1 MSNIESDLEFKEV
14 FLEKF
19 QKLSLKVE
27 QLTDEISKLN
37 NKLNKSNQM
46 NRTFGLKAL
55 RNSEPLNF
63 TKDVKGIGS
72 PSKLYVLSMRAIT
85 EQWQG
90 RKNDILITISQKERE
105 TGQDQKSLGIRIPI
119 NDIKSLRDLSKEVIS
134 ILYIACELKGIEIND
149 ILRDIILEVNKNG
162 YAMLS
167 EIKQKMVFK

>member
-1 MSNIESDLEFKEV
+1 MSNIESDLDFKEV

-27 QLTDEISKLN
+27 QLTDEISKMN

-63 TKDVKGIGS
+63 TQDIKGIGS

-119 NDIKSLRDLSKEVIS
+119 NDIKSLRDLSKEIIS

-149 ILRDIILEVNKNG
+149 ILRDIILEVNKKG

>member
-1 MSNIESDLEFKEV
+1 MSDIETDLDFKEV

-27 QLTDEISKLN
+27 QLTDEISKMN

-63 TKDVKGIGS
+63 TQDVKGIGS
-72 PSKLYVLSMRAIT
+72 PSKLYLLSMRAIT

-90 RKNDILITISQKERE
+90 RKNDILIAIRKQEKENH
-105 TGQDQKSLGIRIPI
+105 QDLKCLGIRIKLD
-119 NDIKSLRDLSKEVIS
+119 DIKGLRGLSKEIIS
-134 ILYIACELKGIEIND
+134 LLYVACELKGIEINE
-149 ILRDIILEVNKNG
+149 ILRDIIVEVNKNG
-162 YAMLS
+162 YTMIN
-167 EIKQKMVFK
+167 EIKQKMVF

>member
-1 MSNIESDLEFKEV
+1 MSNIESDLDFKEV

-63 TKDVKGIGS
+63 TEDIKGIGS

-90 RKNDILITISQKERE
+90 RKNDILIAIRQQEKE
-105 TGQDQKSLGIRIPI
+105 THQDLKCLGIRIPLH
-119 NDIKSLRDLSKEVIS
+119 DIKGLRGLSKEIIS
-134 ILYIACELKGIEIND
+134 LLYVACELKGIEINE
-149 ILRDIILEVNKNG
+149 ILRDIIIEVNKNG
-162 YAMLS
+162 YTMIN

>member
-1 MSNIESDLEFKEV
+1 MSDIETDLDFKEV

-27 QLTDEISKLN
+27 QLTDEISKMN

-63 TKDVKGIGS
+63 TNDVQGIGS
-72 PSKLYVLSMRAIT
+72 PSKLYLLSMRAIT
-85 EQWQG
+85 EQWKS
-90 RKNDILITISQKERE
+90 RRNDILIAVRQQDKESR
-105 TGQDQKSLGIRIPI
+105 QDLKCLGIRIPI
-119 NDIKSLRDLSKEVIS
+119 HDIKGLRGLSKEVIS
-134 ILYIACELKGIEIND
+134 LLYIACELKGIEIND
-149 ILRDIILEVNKNG
+149 ILRDIILEVNKDG

-167 EIKQKMVFK
+167 EIKQKMVF

>member
-1 MSNIESDLEFKEV
+1 MSDIETDFDFKEV

-27 QLTDEISKLN
+27 QLTDEISKMN

-63 TKDVKGIGS
+63 TQDVKGIGS
-72 PSKLYVLSMRAIT
+72 PSKLYLLSMRAIT

-90 RKNDILITISQKERE
+90 RKNDILIAVRQQDKESR
-105 TGQDQKSLGIRIPI
+105 QDLKCLGIRIPI
-119 NDIKSLRDLSKEVIS
+119 NDIKSLRALSKEIIS

-149 ILRDIILEVNKNG
+149 ILRDIILEVNKDG
-162 YAMLS
+162 YAMLN
-167 EIKQKMVFK
+167 ELKQKMVF

>member
-1 MSNIESDLEFKEV
+1 MSNVESDLDFKEV

-27 QLTDEISKLN
+27 QLTDEISKMN

-63 TKDVKGIGS
+63 SEGIKGIGS
-72 PSKLYVLSMRAIT
+72 PSKLYILSMRAIT

-90 RKNDILITISQKERE
+90 RKNDILIAIRQQEKETR
-105 TGQDQKSLGIRIPI
+105 QDLKCLGIRIPI
-119 NDIKSLRDLSKEVIS
+119 HDIKGLRGLSKEVLS
-134 ILYIACELKGIEIND
+134 LLYVACELKGIE
-149 ILRDIILEVNKNG
+149 VNKNG
-162 YAMLS
+162 YSMIN

>member
-119 NDIKSLRDLSKEVIS
+119 NDIKSLRDLSKEIIS